1 MEAGRNLWTQGEI
14 PSQVVF
20 VRDGL
25 LSMQAQGQS
34 GQEVLSAVRG
44 PRSLVGFEALRS
56 QPARASVDTLVET
69 SICVADA
76 REVRSWAGLDAENGG
91 TMPLASSLL
100 NLALEELERA
110 AKDLDLRS
118 GPAVSRLARFLLASA
133 NLIAAG
139 RQAPFSKQHVAH
151 LLGIRPET
159 LSRCF
164 KALQLAGCI
173 DSGRAIRI
181 LNNERLK
188 AFASGEEELPAAH
201 EEQPQTPVASQ
212 A

>member
-1 MEAGRNLWTQGEI
+1 MEAGRNLWSQGEI
-14 PSQVVF
+14 PAQVVF

-25 LSMQAQGQS
+25 LSVQAQGQS

-69 SICVADA
+69 SVCVADA
-76 REVRSWAGLDAENGG
+76 REVRTWAGLDAEA
-91 TMPLASSLL
+91 TAAMPLASSLL
-100 NLALEELERA
+100 NLALEELDRA
-110 AKDLDLRS
+110 ARDLDLRS

-164 KALQLAGCI
+164 KALQQAGCI

-181 LNNERLK
+181 LDVDRLK
-188 AFASGEEELPAAH
+188 GFAAGEEEVPAN
-201 EEQPQTPVASQ
+201 EDQPRAPMASQ